1 MHVGLEHERV
11 PVNARTIRLVG
22 VLEGG
27 TFVRVP
33 AGEGTMVGFGRLNP
47 PVGARTVINGEFW
60 ADPVVAVQNVR
71 TPASTSPR
79 AANQGARLPSACPLD
94 QRAPTTSTYQF
105 VMIGAS
111 DRECGVRLGLKNYA
125 LERLKPR

>member
-1 MHVGLEHERV
+1 MV
-11 PVNARTIRLVG
+11 PSNGRTIRLVG

-33 AGEGTMVGFGRLNP
+33 PGAGTMVGFGSGNP
-47 PVGARTVINGEFW
+47 PGGVRTVINGEFW
-60 ADPVVAVQNVR
+60 ADPVVVIQNVR
-71 TPASTSPR
+71 TPARTSPS

-94 QRAPTTSTYQF
+94 QRAPTPSTYQF

-111 DRECGVRLGLKNYA
+111 DRERGIRLGLKNYL
-125 LERLKPR
+125 LEPLKPR